1 GLPLLCKITKP
12 DQPGRVRTAST
23 DLQEAIEAVF
33 LKFLFIPDFEIEV
46 GLLCDAACGFRKIF
60 GSCNGTRFVN
70 DLSCLVDRFTDEHV
84 SGQGMPVFLIL
95 RFQAKDLQLDLTEV
109 ALFSFV
115 TVECVTAENGS
126 FDRLADER
134 DRGLGIEHDA
144 YARQSVINRQANS
157 AGDEDF
163 YIFPNV
169 VIRAEAR

>member
-1 GLPLLCKITKP
+1 LDRDAAGIKSDSLADERKMGLRLLCTITKP

-60 GSCNGTRFVN
+60 GGSSGTRFFTA
-70 DLSCLVDRFTDEHV
+70 LSCLVDLSTDEHV
-84 SGQGMPVFLIL
+84 SGKGLPVFLIL
-95 RFQAKDLQLDLTEV
+95 RFQAKVLQLDLPEV

-115 TVECVTAENGS
+115 PVESVTAENGS

-134 DRGLGIEHDA
+134 DRGLGIE
-144 YARQSVINRQANS
+144 
-157 AGDEDF
+157 
-163 YIFPNV
+163 
-169 VIRAEAR
+169 